1 MKEGGENSLPA
12 PLRARGCKR
21 QFAVKLPPTVIDRPT
36 DEPVILR
43 NADGGVRAELLDA
56 HLLGKER
63 NNKFRYF
70 LFLSKYKTQTRPAG
84 FITMLED
91 RQLTPWLVSETRN
104 RIEAE

>member
-21 QFAVKLPPTVIDRPT
+21 QFAVKLPPTVIDGPT
-36 DEPVILR
+36 YEPVILR

-63 NNKFRYF
+63 NNEFRYF
-70 LFLSKYKTQTRPAG
+70 LFFPKYKTQTRPAG